1 MLEVQRREGGSK
13 LEVSIMRPG
22 GVLEKGTMVP
32 NVLVGVTKS
41 IKVDELAAAMID
53 EAVGEVDGTRTLECD
68 ALRNRGR
75 ALLKENK

>member
-1 MLEVQRREGGSK
+1 LLEVQKREGSN

-22 GVLEKGTMVP
+22 GVLEKGTVVP
-32 NVLVGVTKS
+32 NVLVSVTKS

-53 EAVGEVDGTRTLECD
+53 EAVGELEGTRTLECD

-75 ALLKENK
+75 VLLKENK